1 MTDFSLLHPIEISKP
16 QIETNLKDTA
26 TMTTYWN
33 TKIPA
38 IKGSFKNAIK
48 NAPIVNWLDM
58 GYNIAISLPLSYL
71 CCIDVDMHGED
82 GLKAFK
88 DLENLFGE
96 LGFTYTEDT
105 PTGSGKHFFFRLD
118 GLNDDLK
125 NCDLAEGVEFKVNG
139 FIVCAPSCY
148 KGKRYQVINGVNPDG
163 TYHFAKLNEKWAKF
177 INEKAKRV
185 VKKYEKKNSG
195 TQQNSIIINRVPK
208 FDKLISRC
216 RFLANIFEQSALIK
230 EPVWFSMVNMLTR
243 NTNTDEFIHYLSQG
257 HPNYTHEET
266 DRKIAESRSYGKHR
280 GCFYIATNHYKYC
293 QGCPKAEQIMRRYNN
308 GR

>member
-1 MTDFSLLHPIEISKP
+1 MTDFSLLHPIEISKS

-88 DLENLFGE
+88 ELENLFGE

-105 PTGSGKHFFFRLD
+105 PTGCGKHFFFRLD

-139 FIVCAPSCY
+139 FIVCTPSYY

-185 VKKYEKKNSG
+185 PKKYSKKKSEIS
-195 TQQNSIIINRVPK
+195 QKRISVNRVPN
-208 FDKLISRC
+208 FDKIISRC
-216 RFLANIFEQSALIK
+216 KFLTYLFENPALIK

-243 NTNTDEFIHYLSQG
+243 NTNTDDFIHYLSQG
-257 HPNYTHEET
+257 HPNYTREET
-266 DRKIAESRSYGKHR
+266 DYKIAKSRNNGIHR
-280 GCFYIATNHYKYC
+280 ECSYIATNHYEYC
-293 QGCPKAEQIMRRYNN
+293 KGCPKAEQIMRRYNN